1 MNDDNATAAEV
12 KALRKTVSD
21 LAAKVE
27 NLEELV
33 AESHKVLLA
42 LSQPAD
48 RTAQHQVR
56 EARASEDYRV
66 DAAETSEPA
75 VESVKYLSDGTS
87 WGSLVGEHIP
97 TAVSQGRKGAKVLG
111 ELIRAYGAVDRVRAI
126 AVGQQMDEVLVYV
139 LIDMGQH
146 YNDEL
151 IGTLLEVEFDLH
163 GEFKPLCL
171 SMSYIPV
178 GDGEIDES
186 DCLGGTLIWMRDS
199 VPGE

>member
-1 MNDDNATAAEV
+1 MNDNNATAAEV
-12 KALRKTVSD
+12 KALREKVTD
-21 LAAKVE
+21 LAAKVQS
-27 NLEELV
+27 LEGLV
-33 AESHKVLLA
+33 VESHKILLA

-48 RTAQHQVR
+48 RTTPHQVR
-56 EARASEDYRV
+56 ETRADADYRLGPAQV
-66 DAAETSEPA
+66 SELA

-87 WGSLVGEHIP
+87 WGSLMGEHIP
-97 TAVSQGRKGAKVLG
+97 SAVSQGRKGAKVLG

-146 YNDEL
+146 YDDEL

-163 GEFKPLCL
+163 REFKPLCL

-178 GDGEIDES
+178 GDSEIAES

-199 VPGE
+199 VQGE